1 MPETTHLLALRER
14 EVFILAACLDVVLSV
29 APVIQEMLDPA
40 EQLSA
45 RDLADIRALRE
56 KIGGEL

>member
-1 MPETTHLLALRER
+1 VPEITHLLTLKPR
-14 EVFILAACLDVVLSV
+14 EVFIIAACLDVVLSV
-29 APVIQEMLDPA
+29 APTIQDMLDPA
-40 EQLSA
+40 ERLSA